1 MADKNKFE
9 DWVHVKIT
17 ERELA
22 EKLDA
27 MVEADRRDRSKF
39 LRWLIE
45 QEWKRRNG
53 QAHWVGNPAEP
64 LPIIAA
70 DELAEAVVACNAGA
84 DL

>member
-1 MADKNKFE
+1 MAKTKFE

-45 QEWKRRNG
+45 QEWRRRNG
-53 QAHWVGNPAEP
+53 QAHWVGDVSVP
-64 LPIIAA
+64 L
-70 DELAEAVVACNAGA
+70 DAVLCNAGA